1 MNCDIC
7 KIELEEGYYH
17 LHQGLCEKC
26 ERKVIEE
33 YYEE

>member
-17 LHQGLCEKC
+17 LHQGLCE
-26 ERKVIEE
+26 RKAIEE